1 MKRYDVL
8 EQAQAIKADMT
19 TAGNMLT
26 DEQAT
31 KAMSLYDF
39 WNPNSVKVYDGTG
52 DEPQTR
58 VRGRT
63 SGFLYKCITSHTTQ
77 KDWPP
82 ETATSLWAVIDV
94 THAGTI
100 DDPIPAALNMEC
112 TEGLYYLD
120 PEDGKLYRCIRSSGI
135 ALAYLPHQLVGQY
148 FEEVSV

>member
-8 EQAQAIKADMT
+8 EQAQAIKADMNA
-19 TAGNMLT
+19 AGTMLT

-63 SGFLYKCITSHTTQ
+63 SGLLHKCITSHTTQ
-77 KDWPP
+77 EDWPP
-82 ETATSLWAVIDV
+82 EIATSLWAVIDV
-94 THAGTI
+94 THTGTI
-100 DDPIPAALNMEC
+100 DDPIPAALNMEFN
-112 TEGLYYLD
+112 EGLYYLD
-120 PEDGKLYRCIRSSGI
+120 PEDGKLYLCNRSTGQPV
-135 ALAYLPHQLVGQY
+135 AYLPHDLVGIY
-148 FEEVSV
+148 FEMVA